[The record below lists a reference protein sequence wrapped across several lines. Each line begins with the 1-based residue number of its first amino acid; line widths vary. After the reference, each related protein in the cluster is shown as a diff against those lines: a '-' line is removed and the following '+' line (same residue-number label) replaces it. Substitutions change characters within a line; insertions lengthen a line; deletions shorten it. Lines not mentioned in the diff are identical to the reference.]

1 MVITVDYPM
10 LKKLRED
17 IEYSDNIKKQ
27 FWQEFVTWYFKPMES
42 DSSSLFVQR
51 KNDLDKN
58 FEKIVNQFLKHKG
71 VDNAKLGRV

>member
-17 IEYSDNIKKQ
+17 IEYSEKIKTRLFK
-27 FWQEFVTWYFKPMES
+27 EFITWYFKQMED
-42 DSSSLFVQR
+42 DSSELFVQR

-58 FEKIVNQFLKHKG
+58 FKEMVNQFLKHKG
-71 VDNAKLGRV
+71 VNNAKLGRV